1 MPRTGNAQRLARC
14 FRKPRGVSGLG
25 QEMPATCQTAI
36 PRCTA
41 GPRSCGLVYLA
52 TVQPRSTAYH
62 ARIEYTL
69 HIAQYA
75 SSRCRDCADCLGGG
89 GGNLQLAL
97 GGAQDVAHREGVERV
112 PLGGDAGLDLPGRPR
127 GPSQNC
133 WNLQEGSGG
142 LIGDAPAWGPERSR
156 GRFCAQNRGRFC
168 DSAGISVPA
177 RQCAEGKVCCEQ
189 RHPLF
194 MTAGRDVDRGM
205 VEIGQNGDTVGCG

>member
-89 GGNLQLAL
+89 GGKPA
-97 GGAQDVAHREGVERV
+97 AR
-112 PLGGDAGLDLPGRPR
+112 PGRR
-127 GPSQNC
+127 
-133 WNLQEGSGG
+133 SGCS
-142 LIGDAPAWGPERSR
+142 ASR
-156 GRFCAQNRGRFC
+156 GRRAGPSRGRCRFGPAGKAARAVTELLE
-168 DSAGISVPA
+168 SAG
-177 RQCAEGKVCCEQ
+177 
-189 RHPLF
+189 
-194 MTAGRDVDRGM
+194 
-205 VEIGQNGDTVGCG
+205 GQWGIDW